1 MSGSEQPLRVL
12 YSFPDAVGKPGIGT
26 TAYHQ
31 IQGVID
37 QGIEL
42 TLYCTRVERSVPG
55 AKRVVST
62 LALAG
67 RRIPHRAIG
76 RERAYRYHDRRVAA
90 ALTRLRGEID
100 VVHCWPGAVLATAGA
115 ARRLAIP
122 SVREVINTHTGWGFE
137 RVARE
142 TAALGMELPEG
153 HSHSFDAR
161 KLAREEAEFRA
172 VDLLSAQSEFSK
184 GTFVERGF
192 EAERFAVH
200 QNGFD
205 RDRFHPDLG
214 GRDPGRPLT
223 AIFVGRAEP
232 RKGLHHALRAWLD
245 SGLAERGRFVICGDF
260 VPGYRKALG
269 NLLSHPSIE
278 ASGYVDDVG
287 ALMRAAD
294 LFVLPSVEEG
304 SALVTYEAQASGCVP
319 LVSDATGARCE
330 HGRQGLVHPAGDTR
344 VLTEHFAL
352 LDRDRELLAR
362 LRAATIEAIPSLTWE
377 RGAEELVAV
386 YRQSLNQPSPVRPI
400 LEGVPT

>member
-1 MSGSEQPLRVL
+1 MSGPERPLRVL

-37 QGIEL
+37 QGVEL
-42 TLYCTRVERSVPG
+42 TLYCTSVERPVTG
-55 AKRVVST
+55 ARRVVTT
-62 LALAG
+62 LAPAG
-67 RRIPHRAIG
+67 RRIPHRALG
-76 RERAYRYHDRRVAA
+76 RERAYRFHDRRVAL
-90 ALTRLRGEID
+90 ALRRLRSETD
-100 VVHCWPGAVLATAGA
+100 VVHCWPGAVEATARA
-115 ARRLAIP
+115 ARRLRIR

-153 HSHSFDAR
+153 HSHSFDPR

-192 EAERFAVH
+192 QPGRFAIH

-205 RDRFHPDLG
+205 RDRFYPDQAE
-214 GRDPGRPLT
+214 RDPHRPLT

-232 RKGLHHALRAWLD
+232 RKGLHHALRAWLG

-260 VPGYRKALG
+260 VPGYREALG
-269 NLLSHPSIE
+269 ELLEDPSIE

-330 HGRQGLVHPAGDTR
+330 HGRQGLVHPAGDSDALR
-344 VLTEHFAL
+344 EHFSL

-362 LRAATIEAIPSLTWE
+362 LRAATIESIPSLTWE
-377 RGAEELVAV
+377 KGAEELVAV
-386 YRQSLNQPSPVRPI
+386 YRQSLDRPDLIRPI
-400 LEGVPT
+400 LEGAPA